1 MRTRFKIILP
11 LVCLIAFISIDDR
24 LAEAQTYNV
33 VFITGIDAQ
42 PNPVFSGDSTTIT
55 INTFEYAQWFWLYP
69 TTMSRPT
76 IIVYVAGKPFIA
88 NMTSEQ
94 MGQISFWGYWFYWW
108 FNQIGTWTHQV
119 VWDGKDLQGNLVP
132 PGPYLATVN
141 VYAGGAT
148 MFGSVVINVEVPR
161 KVVLS
166 LNPAEVVPEN
176 NTVVTA
182 TVYDVN
188 NNPVPNYAIT
198 LQAVAPQY
206 QSDPCNDCGGHSHDT
221 TRPIGNFL
229 SDQGNPIGSTTQGTT
244 DINGQFTITYEA
256 SQFGGVETIKAWG
269 DQEPAVKD
277 EKRLTV
283 RVPGLMPLIEPSG
296 SSFWYRLTG
305 STSAHSSNHYGTNS
319 TNVAIY
325 NIALDYWFDTDTTL
339 GINDMSLVWGGLF
352 DINGNWSSVSGHSLH
367 RTGESVDI
375 DRCAEG
381 VLVDQ
386 DRLDEIAL
394 NHDGERIVEDALR
407 PPPCAGPSDTP
418 RIHYEF

>member
-1 MRTRFKIILP
+1 MRAKFKIILP
-11 LVCLIAFISIDDR
+11 LLCLIAFFSINNR
-24 LAEAQTYNV
+24 HAEAQTYNV
-33 VFITGIDAQ
+33 VFITGLDAQ
-42 PNPVFSGDSTTIT
+42 PNPVFSGSSTTIT
-55 INTFEYAQWFWLYP
+55 INTFEFAQWFWLYP
-69 TTMSRPT
+69 TNMARPT
-76 IIVYVAGKPFIA
+76 IIVYIAGKPFIA
-88 NMTSEQ
+88 NKTSEQ
-94 MGQISFWGYWFYWW
+94 MGQIGYWGWWYYWW
-108 FNQIGTWTHQV
+108 FTQIGEWIHQV

-148 MFGSVVINVEVPR
+148 MFGSVVINVEAPR

-166 LNPAEVVPEN
+166 LNPAEVFPDN

-221 TRPIGNFL
+221 NRPIGNFL

-244 DINGQFTITYEA
+244 DTSGQLTITYKA
-256 SQFGGVETIKAWG
+256 SQIGGVETLKVWG
-269 DQEPAVKD
+269 TQEPAAKD

-283 RVPGLMPLIEPSG
+283 RVGGLIPLTEPSG

-305 STSAHSSNHYGTNS
+305 STSAHSSNHHGTNS
-319 TNVAIY
+319 TNVATY
-325 NIALDYWFDTDTTL
+325 NIALDYWDETDTTL
-339 GINDMSLVWGGLF
+339 GINDMSLMWGGLF
-352 DINGNWSSVSGHSLH
+352 DINENWNSPHSLH

-375 DRCAEG
+375 DRCADG
-381 VLVDQ
+381 VLVNQ
-386 DRLDEIAL
+386 RRLNEIAIIY
-394 NHDGERIVEDALR
+394 GGRRIVEEALR
-407 PPPCAGPSDTP
+407 PPPCAGPADTP